1 MSMRRLTIASLAVAL
16 LTAASVAS
24 ACSDDGDASTA
35 QAGEAAAAVTQF
47 FPQERDGGLLPEGVV
62 DIVPRGVKTN
72 SIKELDVSSQDKDRN
87 VQARYCLEFTY
98 VAQTQSRSR
107 VYVAELIDG
116 GWDVE
121 AVNPNGTC
129 EGVS

>member
-1 MSMRRLTIASLAVAL
+1 MSMRRLPIAFLAVTL
-16 LTAASVAS
+16 IAASSVVA

-47 FPQERDGGLLPEGVV
+47 FPQERNGGLLPEGVT
-62 DIVPRGVKTN
+62 DIVTRGVETN
-72 SIKELDVSSQDKDRN
+72 SIVELDVSSEDEGRN
-87 VQARYCLEFTY
+87 VEARYCMEYTY
-98 VAQTQSRSR
+98 VAQTQSRTR

-116 GWDVE
+116 GWEVE
-121 AVNPNGTC
+121 SVNPNGTC